1 MSKVPDVSR
10 YAEKVKNF
18 SEKMFEKGLE
28 SMKRKDD
35 EFNVINH
42 GDAWTNNMMFRYDK
56 NDKPIDHIFVSN
68 YIYLLT
74 HILNTLSSF
83 HVTHYVFGYSIRRFN
98 STQ

>member
-18 SEKMFEKGLE
+18 SEKMFERGFE
-28 SMKRKDD
+28 SMRRKDD

-68 YIYLLT
+68 YIYLL
-74 HILNTLSSF
+74 NTFSSF
-83 HVTHYVFGYSIRRFN
+83 HVTHYVFGYSTRRFN